1 LADQLLDPV
10 TQALRPAREVLSLL
24 VDLVSGRL
32 EANGDDDRVKSGA
45 ERVLGATGATRQR
58 AAYERTGSLE
68 GVVDD
73 VLARTRDSWTSP
85 NTTDRA

>member
-1 LADQLLDPV
+1 
-10 TQALRPAREVLSLL
+10 VLSSL
-24 VDLVSGRL
+24 VELVSARL
-32 EANGDDDRVKSGA
+32 QHSGDSERVERGV

-73 VLARTRDSWTSP
+73 VLARTRDSWASP
-85 NTTDRA
+85 NTADRA

>member
-1 LADQLLDPV
+1 MSPPRQCPNGCWPR
-10 TQALRPAREVLSLL
+10 QPAREVITAL
-24 VDLVSGRL
+24 VGLVAARL
-32 EANGDDDRVKSGA
+32 AAAGDTERVAAGV

-73 VLARTRDSWTSP
+73 VLARTADSWASP
-85 NTTDRA
+85 ERS